1 MLPLCGRLDD
11 PLFCAVRATVA
22 IARVPAREEFAV
34 RRRNPGLFGA
44 LLLLLLPACGGP
56 AEPETSQPEETIR
69 FASFD
74 FQENQILAEVYA
86 EGVRRRGMPVSVQNG
101 VGPREV
107 VAPALQQGV
116 VDVVID
122 YLGTAL
128 AFAQPAADDLPRDP
142 AQMRAEL
149 AVSLAERGVEVMAI
163 AEAEDQNGF
172 VVTTEFSAAESVG
185 KLSDLVELA
194 PFLTFG
200 GPPEC
205 ADRPF
210 CLPGLEETYG
220 LEFGEVL
227 SMPSRAATV
236 EALLNGRINV
246 GLVETTDARL
256 AVAPIRL
263 LIDDKDLQ
271 PPENVVPLV
280 RTATLDRW
288 GEELQEA
295 LDEVSTRITTNDL
308 VQLNRAVELD
318 GLTPAEA
325 AARWWG

>member
-1 MLPLCGRLDD
+1 M
-11 PLFCAVRATVA
+11 
-22 IARVPAREEFAV
+22 
-34 RRRNPGLFGA
+34 RRRNPGLFRVNALA
-44 LLLLLLPACGGP
+44 LLLLLLPACGGS
-56 AEPETSQPEETIR
+56 AGSDTSEPVETIR

-74 FQENQILAEVYA
+74 FQENQILVEVYA
-86 EGVRRRGMPVSVQNG
+86 EGARRRGLPVSVHHG

-116 VDVVID
+116 VDVVIE
-122 YLGTAL
+122 YLGTSL

-149 AVSLAERGVEVMAI
+149 DRTLGERGVQVLAF

-210 CLPGLEETYG
+210 CLPGLQETYG
-220 LEFGEVL
+220 LDFGEVL

-256 AVAPIRL
+256 AVSPIRL
-263 LIDDKDLQ
+263 LIDDRQLQ

-288 GEELQEA
+288 GEDLRAA
-295 LDEVSTRITTNDL
+295 LDEVSARITTNDL